1 MKIFFGGNITMFNAD
16 YLKFALTG
24 FFHDAVESD
33 AYEYDQGEVDALL
46 EEIDFD
52 ALAQA
57 LRNRMQ
63 TIFSYTTQG
72 NQRKSFNYRSSK
84 LFEQQ
89 GVLIY
94 EDFDRSSA
102 DAAVADRTYELWL
115 LEDMSIVAVSRVTVD
130 YDDGAYLTAYRESL
144 GEPWDSAIDIDLT
157 DLTGGFMD
165 MCAEVYENETPV
177 YELL

>member
-24 FFHDAVESD
+24 FFNDAVESD

-63 TIFSYTTQG
+63 TVYSYTTQG
-72 NQRKSFNYRSSK
+72 QYAKSFNYRSSK

-89 GVLIY
+89 AALIY

-102 DAAVADRTYELWL
+102 ESVVVDRTYELWL
-115 LEDMSIVAVSRVTVD
+115 LEDMSIAVVSRVTAEFDEGGYV
-130 YDDGAYLTAYRESL
+130 TVYRECV
-144 GEPWDSAIDIDLT
+144 GDPWDSAIDIDLT
-157 DLTGGFMD
+157 EMCGGF
-165 MCAEVYENETPV
+165 AELCGDVYENETPV
-177 YELL
+177 YEL

>member
-1 MKIFFGGNITMFNAD
+1 MKLFFGGNITMFNAD

-24 FFHDAVESD
+24 FFNDAVESD

-63 TIFSYTTQG
+63 TVYSYTTQG
-72 NQRKSFNYRSSK
+72 QYAKSFNYRSSK

-89 GVLIY
+89 AALIY

-102 DAAVADRTYELWL
+102 ESVVVTAPMSCGFWRT
-115 LEDMSIVAVSRVTVD
+115 
-130 YDDGAYLTAYRESL
+130 
-144 GEPWDSAIDIDLT
+144 
-157 DLTGGFMD
+157 
-165 MCAEVYENETPV
+165 
-177 YELL
+177 